1 MKAAFSCPMKKF
13 LAVAVISV
21 GLASCSTTDELR
33 VQCSINT
40 SLVSSG
46 ELKKKAQDYI
56 AKKTG
61 LSSDYSETAA
71 FCEAYLK

>member
-1 MKAAFSCPMKKF
+1 MKKL
-13 LAVAVISV
+13 LAAGVMSL
-21 GLASCSTTDELR
+21 GLVSCSTADELR
-33 VQCSINT
+33 VQCAINT

-61 LSSDYSETAA
+61 LSSDYRETAA
-71 FCEAYLK
+71 FCEAYAR